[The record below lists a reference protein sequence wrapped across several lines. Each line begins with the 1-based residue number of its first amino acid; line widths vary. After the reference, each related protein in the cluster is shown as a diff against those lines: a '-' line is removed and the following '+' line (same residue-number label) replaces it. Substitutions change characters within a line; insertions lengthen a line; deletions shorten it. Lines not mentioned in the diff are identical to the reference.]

1 MAVLAQRARIAV
13 GEADEDVHDSCARDD
28 CPILRNLSGRRPS
41 GARHAVAWNSAT
53 LRAAIC
59 ERRISSPQSSPMPS
73 LAEIKEAGRAAKAK
87 AREALALE
95 EALSKDA
102 DKLWASAFDA
112 VAGPNL
118 SAVSGV

>member
-1 MAVLAQRARIAV
+1 
-13 GEADEDVHDSCARDD
+13 
-28 CPILRNLSGRRPS
+28 
-41 GARHAVAWNSAT
+41 
-53 LRAAIC
+53 
-59 ERRISSPQSSPMPS
+59 MPS

-112 VAGPNL
+112 VAGPDL
-118 SAVSGV
+118 REDELPRDCPALIVVPGFASWSALRPEHVEAVLKAAFPRSWPCGGRRRRSI

>member
-1 MAVLAQRARIAV
+1 
-13 GEADEDVHDSCARDD
+13 
-28 CPILRNLSGRRPS
+28 
-41 GARHAVAWNSAT
+41 
-53 LRAAIC
+53 
-59 ERRISSPQSSPMPS
+59 MPS

-112 VAGPNL
+112 VAGPDLREDELQRDCPALIVVPGFASWSALRPEHVERWRTAKLQEQYDYRPFYSCPWFTEYQYKTLKIGRVVQL
-118 SAVSGV
+118 SPK